1 MRICLG
7 LLAVA
12 LATLTLPCPPVNA
25 SLSKFK
31 LFFGNSPGLV
41 PNTTV
46 AYGEELYRGF
56 HQLEANG
63 DWVVAWRTTC
73 GWEEVYVCV
82 IELAYVLIAI
92 FHEIESPSTLYL
104 STGNQVLWSR
114 YAEWLL
120 SCPVILIHLSNLT
133 GMKDDYSKR
142 TMGLLISDIGTI
154 VFGTTA
160 AMSPP
165 NYLKVIFWFCGLSYV
180 SEHEPA
186 SIHRLFKPLPS
197 TPFLCSLCLDLAAVA
212 LQDCIVFCAG
222 CNHILFSCQG
232 AYHTVPKGICRK
244 IVRFMAWDYFGSW
257 CMFPILFVLGP
268 EGFGHISAYGSVIAH
283 QVLDITSKNIWS
295 MAGHF
300 LRVKIHEHII
310 VHGNI
315 TKKTKITLA
324 GEPVEVE
331 EYIDSNEV
339 DPAEMDQVQD
349 KGTQALAHRQSFLVM
364 RNRMQQKAIL
374 DNPNNVVGASR
385 PLISASHRHLSLGCQ
400 CCDAGDRDQTENGM
414 GGGAVTMGQ
423 WGMGNKAVGDPGAL
437 GLGMVTK
444 AVEEPAEKMGHLEPG
459 RVILCMPDVALV
471 DFWRLQFSSLPVPF
485 EVYPAVGPDMTLQL
499 VQQSLQ
505 LGGPSFCDF
514 VLVAPDFLQNPS
526 PSGLVGRLKMMGMR
540 VAAYGWQPAGPMR
553 QLVET
558 SNVDGFLEG
567 PTAPHGVNRS
577 QFSALV
583 FRMQQLK
590 KMASMAALGAPPS
603 MLPPTTSQHSTAVLA
618 SSVPNPLQSDSIPAA
633 FPGQGLGTPTTANP
647 LFSVMNS
654 SPPSPL
660 SSRPTVPA
668 PMGAEGEAALMQQL
682 MAEINQLR
690 AELQQ

>member
-63 DWVVAWRTTC
+63 DWVVGPRDSCYCEKWAKSHGTKDEKLGAIVAMFIVFGSCVGALIFYGVAAWRTTC

-82 IELAYVLIAI
+82 IELAHVLIAI

-104 STGNQVLWSR
+104 STGNQVLWLR

-165 NYLKVIFWFCGLSYV
+165 NYLKVIFWFCGLSYGV
-180 SEHEPA
+180 TT
-186 SIHRLFKPLPS
+186 FY
-197 TPFLCSLCLDLAAVA
+197 LAAKVY
-212 LQDCIVFCAG
+212 IE
-222 CNHILFSCQG
+222 

-331 EYIDSNEV
+331 EYVDSNEV

-364 RNRMQQKAIL
+364 RNRMQQKGVEVRASL
-374 DNPNNVVGASR
+374 DNS
-385 PLISASHRHLSLGCQ
+385 
-400 CCDAGDRDQTENGM
+400 DRDQAENGM

-423 WGMGNKAVGDPGAL
+423 WGMGNKAVGDPGAM

-444 AVEEPAEKMGHLEPG
+444 AVEEPAEKMGPLEPG

-471 DFWRLQFSSLPVPF
+471 DFWRLQFSSLPAPF

>member
-1 MRICLG
+1 MQRIGESSWRPLELCYWPEQG
-7 LLAVA
+7 A
-12 LATLTLPCPPVNA
+12 LPA
-25 SLSKFK
+25 KGK
-31 LFFGNSPGLV
+31 EYPGLGYKRLRDKPPKAQEQQQQPAEAQAGSDDLKKRV
-41 PNTTV
+41 CHLLWLSIVRQQLGHRNQYVFVFIVFGSCVGALIFYGV
-46 AYGEELYRGF
+46 A
-56 HQLEANG
+56 
-63 DWVVAWRTTC
+63 AWRTTC

-82 IELAYVLIAI
+82 IEFNLYIPRECHVL
-92 FHEIESPSTLYL
+92 E
-104 STGNQVLWSR
+104 
-114 YAEWLL
+114 
-120 SCPVILIHLSNLT
+120 

-165 NYLKVIFWFCGLSYV
+165 NYLKVIFWFCGLSYTLQLLRSKTV
-180 SEHEPA
+180 LS
-186 SIHRLFKPLPS
+186 FVQGV
-197 TPFLCSLCLDLAAVA
+197 TTFYLAAKVY
-212 LQDCIVFCAG
+212 IE
-222 CNHILFSCQG
+222 

-300 LRVKIHEHII
+300 LRVK
-310 VHGNI
+310 
-315 TKKTKITLA
+315 LA

-331 EYIDSNEV
+331 EYVDSNEV

-364 RNRMQQKAIL
+364 RNRMQQKGVEVRASL
-374 DNPNNVVGASR
+374 DNS
-385 PLISASHRHLSLGCQ
+385 
-400 CCDAGDRDQTENGM
+400 DRDQAENGM

-423 WGMGNKAVGDPGAL
+423 WGMGNKAVGDPGAM

-444 AVEEPAEKMGHLEPG
+444 AVEEPAEKMGPLEPG

-471 DFWRLQFSSLPVPF
+471 DFWRLQFSSLPAPF

-514 VLVAPDFLQNPS
+514 VLVAPDFLQNAS
-526 PSGLVGRLKMMGMR
+526 PSGLVRRLKMMGMR

-660 SSRPTVPA
+660 SSRPTVLA